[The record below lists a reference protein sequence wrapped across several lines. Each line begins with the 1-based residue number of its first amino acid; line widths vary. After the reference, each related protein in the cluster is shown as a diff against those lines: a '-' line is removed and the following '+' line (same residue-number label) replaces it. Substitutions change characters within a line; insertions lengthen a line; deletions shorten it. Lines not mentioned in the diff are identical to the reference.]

1 MKKKRKKC
9 FPLFCFKVK
18 LITCIFLFGQAFQN
32 LEPLLQLADRTVWRG
47 NTSRAHGFL
56 QWINAAYL

>member
-1 MKKKRKKC
+1 MY
-9 FPLFCFKVK
+9 
-18 LITCIFLFGQAFQN
+18 IFLFGQAFQN

-47 NTSRAHGFL
+47 NTSRAHGLL